1 MDSRITHV
9 IKRTGAVVPF
19 NAGRITNAIYRAVVA
34 VGGRDRSTAER
45 LTEQVVAILE
55 EQTPLGQSPTI
66 EEIQDVVEKVLIH
79 NGHAK
84 VAKAYI
90 LYREEQ
96 ARRRREKAGR
106 GYKESGNIP
115 WRKIY
120 EGAALVG

>member
-55 EQTPLGQSPTI
+55 EQTPLGQFRPSKRSRTWS
-66 EEIQDVVEKVLIH
+66 
-79 NGHAK
+79 
-84 VAKAYI
+84 
-90 LYREEQ
+90 
-96 ARRRREKAGR
+96 RRC
-106 GYKESGNIP
+106 
-115 WRKIY
+115 
-120 EGAALVG
+120 